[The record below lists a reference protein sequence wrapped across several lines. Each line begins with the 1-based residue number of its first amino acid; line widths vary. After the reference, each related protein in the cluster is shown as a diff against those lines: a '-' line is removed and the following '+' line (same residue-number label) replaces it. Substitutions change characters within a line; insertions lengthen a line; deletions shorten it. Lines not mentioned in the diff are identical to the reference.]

1 MDYVEL
7 RITASDPRALELLYA
22 DLEDL
27 PVEAVQQDGDDLLA
41 YIPSSLWAGQAE
53 FPIAAAMATISW
65 TERRIAHQNWNEV
78 WESSFDALNIGSE
91 LIIYAPFHK
100 GLRLEDYRYRIQML
114 PKMAFGTG
122 HHPTTYLMLQRVL
135 EADLRG
141 LKVLD
146 MGCGTA
152 ILAILA
158 LMHGAER
165 ALGIEIEPHAADNAR
180 ELAELHE
187 LSDRLEVRTGDIS
200 ALHSDE
206 DFEVIY
212 ANIHRNVLLA
222 DMGRYAS
229 ALKPRGQ
236 LHLSGFYRADLQ
248 AIEAAAREVGLITT
262 GHHERESWQVLTVE
276 KPVN

>member
-7 RITASDPRALELLYA
+7 RITASDPRAIELLYA
-22 DLEDL
+22 DLEPL
-27 PVEAVQQDGDDLLA
+27 QVEAVQQDGDDLLA
-41 YIPSSLWAGQAE
+41 YIPAALWTGQAE
-53 FPIAAAMATISW
+53 FPMASAMASISW

-100 GLRLEDYRYRIQML
+100 GLKIEDYRYRIQML

-180 ELAELHE
+180 ELVELHE
-187 LSDRLEVRTGDIS
+187 LSNRLEVRTGDIS
-200 ALHSDE
+200 ALRPDE

-212 ANIHRNVLLA
+212 ANIHRGGKGRWPDAHPTPRTRILA
-222 DMGRYAS
+222 GSDCGKAGELNTLSARAS
-229 ALKPRGQ
+229 PTN
-236 LHLSGFYRADLQ
+236 
-248 AIEAAAREVGLITT
+248 REYFAGYL
-262 GHHERESWQVLTVE
+262 
-276 KPVN
+276 